1 MVITHHTIPARR
13 GALRC
18 VQLTDLHLDEQ
29 SGPAFLTAVGRAVA
43 RRAPDVLV
51 CTGDVFRKEPFG
63 PARAQLAACFAAMP
77 ARLGKFAVAG
87 NHDKKVGLTETA
99 RFWRDAGFTFLH
111 NDVVQL
117 PGAAVGGLD
126 DALIGRPDGGA
137 MAALK
142 EARGVRIAL
151 LHEPLAVG
159 LLPDAC
165 ADLVLAG
172 HTHGG
177 QLHVPL
183 LEHLWLPAMTGR
195 FVHGMYLT
203 RGMPLYVSAGLGESG
218 PPLRFARPRELA
230 VFDFE

>member
-1 MVITHHTIPARR
+1 MVITYHTIPARR
-13 GALRC
+13 GKLRC
-18 VQLTDLHLDEQ
+18 VQLTDLHLDGRD
-29 SGPAFLTAVGRAVA
+29 GPRFLAQVGRAAA
-43 RRAPDVLV
+43 RLAPDVLV
-51 CTGDVFRKEPFG
+51 CTGDVFRKEAFG

-111 NDVVQL
+111 NGVARL

-142 EARGVRIAL
+142 DAGGVRIAL
-151 LHEPLAVG
+151 VHEPLAVN
-159 LLPDAC
+159 LLPRAC

-177 QLHVPL
+177 QLHVPV
-183 LEHLWLPAMTGR
+183 LEHLWLPSLTGR